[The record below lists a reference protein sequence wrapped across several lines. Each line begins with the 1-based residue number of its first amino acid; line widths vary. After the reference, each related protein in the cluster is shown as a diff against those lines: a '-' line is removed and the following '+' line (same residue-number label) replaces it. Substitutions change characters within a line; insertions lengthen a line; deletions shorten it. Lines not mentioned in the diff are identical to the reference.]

1 MQWIHRPHRHQ
12 RIEYNTRLRIFA
24 EPHIDL
30 EDRAIDRRLDY
41 RLVEIDPRL
50 VECRLRLAKLCPGFF
65 ALGRQDLDLL
75 LRAGKSGLCSDNA
88 RVGFLSIGRSGFK
101 TLARCPRISGE
112 LGVARVIERRPD
124 ALGFGAVEYSA
135 GLIDGIAL

>member
-12 RIEYNTRLRIFA
+12 RIGYNTRLRIFA

-41 RLVEIDPRL
+41 GLVEIDLCL
-50 VECRLRLAKLCPGFF
+50 VECRSRLAELCLGLF

-88 RVGFLSIGRSGFK
+88 RVGFLSASAEAVSKRWRVAQESRHRS
-101 TLARCPRISGE
+101 
-112 LGVARVIERRPD
+112 
-124 ALGFGAVEYSA
+124 
-135 GLIDGIAL
+135 